1 MKNQK
6 NIVRDLM
13 GPGNEPTD
21 EELRLVTREALDLAM
36 ERKQNSDAWMRQ
48 RLAEEV
54 AKARATQH
62 AVV

>member
-1 MKNQK
+1 
-6 NIVRDLM
+6 M

-36 ERKQNSDAWMRQ
+36 ERKQKSDAWMRQ